1 MPLEPLTKLRRIR
14 ETARLFMDDRRMAVE
29 CRRHPNKWLNFAHF
43 WVVVGRNFVRNR
55 CILRASAL
63 AYTTILALI
72 PLLAVMVIV
81 STSLLK
87 KDGEERMDQMIDQFV
102 ASVAPQ
108 LNASARKRAAD
119 AREKAVTASQ
129 FDATTRDTAST
140 ESLTP
145 TAPPPEI
152 DGQDAVASHIK
163 GFIKNVDGGTLG
175 AFAIIAMILVAI
187 SLLSTIEK
195 TFNDIWG
202 VTRAR
207 NFPNGFMRYWSTI
220 TLGPLCLMFVIAL
233 TSGPRFDATRQAL
246 AGMPLLGSLITGLM
260 PFLILTLLFALF
272 YLAVPNTRV
281 EWTSALVGGAVGGS
295 LWQLNHLF
303 SVLYASKV
311 VTSNKIYGSLSMF
324 PLLLIGLFTSWLILL
339 FGAQVAYS
347 FQNRRTYMPEIQCE
361 NVDQE
366 AKEFIALRLMT
377 WLGQLFESA
386 EKPPTLQQI
395 ADRLDVPSRLIGRV
409 LTALKNADL
418 VMEVNGRAIGHAP
431 TRPIDR
437 ISALDILRAMRTQ
450 GGDEMATRD
459 EPQRDVVKSEFDRI
473 HQAEIDVA
481 QNTTLAQLVAQAGR
495 RPQEI

>member
-1 MPLEPLTKLRRIR
+1 MPLEPFVKFRKLR
-14 ETARLFMDDRRMAVE
+14 ENARLFMDDRRMAIE
-29 CRRHPNKWLNFAHF
+29 FRKHPNKWLNFAHF

-87 KDGEERMDQMIDQFV
+87 KDGDEHMNQMIDRFV

-108 LNASARKRAAD
+108 LDAGNKKKANAPQVKP
-119 AREKAVTASQ
+119 Q
-129 FDATTRDTAST
+129 
-140 ESLTP
+140 TP
-145 TAPPPEI
+145 AGTNKTTAPAENATEPPPNKAPL
-152 DGQDAVASHIK
+152 GGGDAVAGHIK

-207 NFPNGFMRYWSTI
+207 NFPTGFMRYWSTI
-220 TLGPLCLMFVIAL
+220 TLGPLCLMFVFAL
-233 TSGPRFDATRQAL
+233 TSGPRFDATRKAL
-246 AGMPLLGSLITGLM
+246 TGMPLLGSILTWLM

-272 YLAVPNTRV
+272 YIAVPNTKV
-281 EWTSALVGGAVGGS
+281 EWTAALVGGAVGGC
-295 LWQLNHLF
+295 LWQINHLV

-311 VTSNKIYGSLSMF
+311 VTTNKIYGSLSLF

-347 FQNRRTYMPEIQCE
+347 FQNRRTYMQEIQCE

-366 AKEFIALRLMT
+366 AKEFVALRLMT
-377 WLGQLFESA
+377 WLGQLFEAA
-386 EKPPTLQQI
+386 EKPPTIQQI
-395 ADRLDVPSRLIGRV
+395 ADRLDVPSRLIGRI
-409 LTALKNADL
+409 LTALKSADL
-418 VMEVNGRAIGHAP
+418 VMEINGRVIGHAP

-450 GGDEMATRD
+450 GGDEMTTRD

-473 HQAEIDVA
+473 HQAEIDA
-481 QNTTLAQLVAQAGR
+481 AKDTTLAQLVAQAEQ